1 VLNGLFDNFRTGGSG
16 NIKEGTSLD
25 DQLVGGTAESSQIAQ
40 RIDYKDRQ
48 MYLLMDD

>member
-1 VLNGLFDNFRTGGSG
+1 VLNGLFDNFKTGGSR
-16 NIKEGTSLD
+16 NSKKETSLD

-48 MYLLMDD
+48 KYLPMDD